1 MANLLDLLH
10 EQIVLGDGATGTYLY
25 ELGVP
30 ATHCLEELNLT
41 RPELVTRV
49 YQEYADAGARVIET
63 NSFGANRVRLARYGL
78 ENQAAEIN
86 LRAAKVACQALQ
98 GRDVFVGGSVG
109 PLSLRPADGEYSVD
123 DRKAFFREQIG
134 ALLEGGCGLIFLET
148 FSALDELL
156 LALEVFRSL
165 AKVPVVTSLGVSEE
179 GRLSTGESFSEAVK
193 ILQQAGADVVG
204 INGTCGPQACIHL
217 LSQLAIGPDD
227 LISVFPNA
235 GKPEFYEGRFNYAAS
250 AAYFAATLP
259 QWVAEGARLIGGD
272 YGTRPAHV
280 AAMAAVVRELQP
292 VREKKP
298 SLRSRQRIEVMAPS
312 TGGSSAFAEEVS
324 ILDLLKKQTVTIV
337 ELDSPKTLS
346 MDKFLAGARALKEA
360 GAAAITLA
368 DNSLA
373 ILRVGNLAA
382 AMHLR
387 QEVGI
392 TPLLHL
398 ACRDRNLLGLQS
410 EIMGL
415 GTLGFRHVLAV
426 TGDPAKVGDHPGA
439 SSVYDVNSLGLIKL
453 LAGMNRGVNAVG
465 RALNGQTRFLIGCAF
480 NPNALNFDSQLKK
493 LESKLAA
500 GAQYVMTQPVFDI
513 ELARK
518 TAQRLAPLG
527 VPIFLGVMP
536 VLSSRNAEFLHNEV
550 PGIKIADSLR
560 ERMRQAADDAAATKI
575 GVEVAREV
583 RDIAL
588 AAFNGVYLITPFLRY
603 EVSVDLLRA

>member
-1 MANLLDLLH
+1 MANFLDLLH
-10 EQIVLGDGATGTYLY
+10 ERIVLGDGATGTYLY

-41 RPELVTRV
+41 RPELLTRV
-49 YQEYADAGARVIET
+49 YQEYADAGAQVIET

-78 ENQAAEIN
+78 ENLAAEIN
-86 LRAAKVACQALQ
+86 LRAARIACEALQ

-109 PLSLRPADGEYSVD
+109 PLSLRPADGEFSLD
-123 DRKAFFREQIG
+123 ERKALFREQIS
-134 ALLEGGCGLIFLET
+134 ALVEGGCHVVFLET

-156 LALEVFRSL
+156 LALEVFKSL
-165 AKVPVVTSLGVSEE
+165 ARIPVVTSLGVSEE
-179 GRLSTGESFSEAVK
+179 GRLVTGESFPEAVK
-193 ILQQAGADVVG
+193 ILREAGADVVG

-217 LSQLAIGPDD
+217 LSQLAIGEDD
-227 LISVFPNA
+227 LISVYPNA
-235 GKPEFYEGRFNYAAS
+235 GKPEFYEGRFSYTAS
-250 AAYFAATLP
+250 ADYFAATLP

-272 YGTRPAHV
+272 YGTRPEHI
-280 AAMAAVVRELQP
+280 AAMAAAVRDLKP
-292 VREKKP
+292 VRVKKP
-298 SLRSRQRIEVMAPS
+298 SLRSRQRITVTEP
-312 TGGSSAFAEEVS
+312 TLEGSSAFANEVS
-324 ILDLLKKQTVTIV
+324 ILDLMKTQVVSIV

-346 MDKFLAGARALKEA
+346 MEKFLAGSKALKEA
-360 GAAAITLA
+360 GAAAVTLA

-465 RALNGQTRFLIGCAF
+465 RALNGQTRFIIGCAF

-500 GAQYVMTQPVFDI
+500 GAQYVMTQPVFDA

-518 TAQRLAPLG
+518 TAARLAPLG

-560 ERMRQAADDAAATKI
+560 ERMRHAADDAAATKI
-575 GVEVAREV
+575 GVEVAREI

-588 AAFNGVYLITPFLRY
+588 GAFNGVYLITPFLRY
-603 EVSVDLLRA
+603 EVSVDLLRD

>member
-204 INGTCGPQACIHL
+204 VHSPALATGHRPGRSHFGFSQRGQAGVLRGPLQLCGQRRLFRGH
-217 LSQLAIGPDD
+217 
-227 LISVFPNA
+227 
-235 GKPEFYEGRFNYAAS
+235 AA
-250 AAYFAATLP
+250 
-259 QWVAEGARLIGGD
+259 
-272 YGTRPAHV
+272 
-280 AAMAAVVRELQP
+280 
-292 VREKKP
+292 
-298 SLRSRQRIEVMAPS
+298 
-312 TGGSSAFAEEVS
+312 
-324 ILDLLKKQTVTIV
+324 
-337 ELDSPKTLS
+337 
-346 MDKFLAGARALKEA
+346 
-360 GAAAITLA
+360 
-368 DNSLA
+368 
-373 ILRVGNLAA
+373 
-382 AMHLR
+382 
-387 QEVGI
+387 
-392 TPLLHL
+392 
-398 ACRDRNLLGLQS
+398 
-410 EIMGL
+410 
-415 GTLGFRHVLAV
+415 
-426 TGDPAKVGDHPGA
+426 
-439 SSVYDVNSLGLIKL
+439 
-453 LAGMNRGVNAVG
+453 AVG
-465 RALNGQTRFLIGCAF
+465 RGRRTADRRRLRHPSRACRRHGRGGAGT
-480 NPNALNFDSQLKK
+480 S
-493 LESKLAA
+493 A
-500 GAQYVMTQPVFDI
+500 GA
-513 ELARK
+513 
-518 TAQRLAPLG
+518 
-527 VPIFLGVMP
+527 
-536 VLSSRNAEFLHNEV
+536 
-550 PGIKIADSLR
+550 
-560 ERMRQAADDAAATKI
+560 
-575 GVEVAREV
+575 
-583 RDIAL
+583 
-588 AAFNGVYLITPFLRY
+588 
-603 EVSVDLLRA
+603 

>member
-1 MANLLDLLH
+1 
-10 EQIVLGDGATGTYLY
+10 
-25 ELGVP
+25 
-30 ATHCLEELNLT
+30 
-41 RPELVTRV
+41 
-49 YQEYADAGARVIET
+49 
-63 NSFGANRVRLARYGL
+63 
-78 ENQAAEIN
+78 
-86 LRAAKVACQALQ
+86 LQ

-298 SLRSRQRIEVMAPS
+298 SLRSRQRIEVVAPS